1 MVQYISVLFLT
12 CFFIGGHY
20 AVACEEP
27 ERLCYN
33 CKQPGHVSSECTAEK
48 VIEAKTCFVCGEGKV
63 FFFVQYK
70 KNLFTDTLL

>member
-1 MVQYISVLFLT
+1 MVYVGRS
-12 CFFIGGHY
+12 CFKCGKSGHY

-48 VIEAKTCFVCGEGKV
+48 VIEAKTCFVCGQG
-63 FFFVQYK
+63 
-70 KNLFTDTLL
+70 NTTLPLYIYTYITLC